1 MSSPYASGKYA
12 YGYCDMCSFRY
23 PLARLKPE
31 VVKTKLTGMKLCS
44 SCWTPDQP
52 QLLLGTFPVLDPQ
65 ALRNPRPDYPEESR
79 DIAWGWNPVG
89 VTNPLT
95 PDTLLATGYVGT
107 VTVTTT

>member
-1 MSSPYASGKYA
+1 MGTPFASGKFA
-12 YGYCDMCSFRY
+12 FGYCDFCSFRY

-31 VVKTKLTGMKLCS
+31 VVKTKLTGMKLCP

-52 QLLLGTFPVLDPQ
+52 QLLLGTFPVYDPM
-65 ALRNPRPDYPEESR
+65 ALRNPRPDYLEESR

-95 PDTLLATGYVGT
+95 PDTLLATGAVGT
-107 VTVTTT
+107 VTVTTS